1 VEILRQHFKILDST
15 NDWGKQHLDSFDKD
29 ILTLITADTQSK
41 ARGQYGRK
49 WMAEVPGNLNVSF
62 CFFIQ
67 TKEPLLLTHLL
78 LLSLNAAL
86 KKRGIHAHVKLP
98 NDLLVKQKKI
108 AGILCEVTPFE
119 QTLGVVLGWGLNV
132 NLTEDQL
139 ACIDQPAT
147 SVFIETGK
155 KQALDTLLEEI
166 STDFVEKL
174 ARFKKEGFVYFQ
186 EAFENIIA

>member
-1 VEILRQHFKILDST
+1 MEILRQHFKTLGST
-15 NDWGKQHLDSFDKD
+15 NDWGKQHLDSFDRE

-78 LLSLNAAL
+78 LLSLNTAL
-86 KKRGIHAHVKLP
+86 KKRGIHAQVKLP
-98 NDLLVKQKKI
+98 NDLLVNQKKI
-108 AGILCEVTPFE
+108 AGILCEVTPFDNV
-119 QTLGVVLGWGLNV
+119 LGVVLGWGLNV
-132 NLTEDQL
+132 NLTEEQL

-147 SVFIETGK
+147 SVLIETGQ
-155 KQALDTLLEEI
+155 KQTLDTLLEEI
-166 STDFVEKL
+166 STDFARKL
-174 ARFKKEGFVYFQ
+174 AHFKKEGFAYFQ
-186 EAFENIIA
+186 EAFENIMG